1 MAFLAEKFDRADGIG
16 DIRSEVAGFSA
27 LGRNAARRKSAGEL
41 LLIVAIAFVV
51 LGSAEALLR
60 LYQVPLYILPPPSVI
75 AVALFNEFPALAPHI
90 LTTLYELV
98 AGFVIGASIGF
109 ALAILVTQFPFLEKV
124 VTPYILLLVTT
135 PMIALVPL
143 LILRLGFG
151 SEPRIVAVILASG
164 PMVMLN
170 SVTGFRRTDQAR
182 IALARSFGANE
193 LQVFWKIRIPQSMP
207 MVLAGLTVGSIFGLL
222 TAVAAEM
229 AGGKSGLG
237 TRLVYHSSM
246 IEVPQFFACIVI
258 LAVIGISIHFF
269 YAFLG
274 RRLVGWTA

>member
-1 MAFLAEKFDRADGIG
+1 MAFATETPDAANSPAGAG
-16 DIRSEVAGFSA
+16 GEVAGFSA
-27 LGRNAARRKSAGEL
+27 LRAAGRRKSAGEL
-41 LLIVAIAFVV
+41 AIVFGIAAVLLGTVEI
-51 LGSAEALLR
+51 LLR
-60 LYQVPLYILPPPSVI
+60 LYEVPLYILPPPSAI
-75 AVALFNEFPALAPHI
+75 IVALVNGFPALAPHI
-90 LTTLYELV
+90 LTTLFELV
-98 AGFVIGASIGF
+98 AGFAIGASIGF
-109 ALAILVTQFPFLEKV
+109 VLAILVTQFPFLEKV

-151 SEPRIVAVILASG
+151 SEPRIIAVALASG

-182 IALARSFGANE
+182 IALARSFGASE
-193 LQVFWKIRIPQSMP
+193 LQVFLKIRIPQSMP

-222 TAVAAEM
+222 TAVAAQM

-246 IEVPQFFACIVI
+246 IEVPEFFSCIVV